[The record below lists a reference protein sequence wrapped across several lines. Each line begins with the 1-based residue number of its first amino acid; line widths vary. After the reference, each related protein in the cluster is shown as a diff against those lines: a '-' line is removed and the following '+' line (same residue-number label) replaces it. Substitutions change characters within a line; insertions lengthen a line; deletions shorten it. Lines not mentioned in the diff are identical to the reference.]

1 MNQTRASKV
10 ENGDKDIS
18 FVVNGVKEANP
29 EIVCNVFS
37 NYYIHEVENYT
48 SVNNLPCGITIQSDS
63 MLGNNIHWS
72 SKQYPLILKECRPMC
87 VCPL

>member
-37 NYYIHEVENYT
+37 DYYIHVG
-48 SVNNLPCGITIQSDS
+48 S
-63 MLGNNIHWS
+63 
-72 SKQYPLILKECRPMC
+72 
-87 VCPL
+87 

>member
-18 FVVNGVKEANP
+18 LVVNGVKEANP

-37 NYYIHEVENYT
+37 DYYIHVVENDT
-48 SVNNLPCGITIQSDS
+48 SVSNLPCGITIQSDY
-63 MLGNNIHWS
+63 MLANNIHWT
-72 SKQYPLILKECRPMC
+72 SKQYQLI
-87 VCPL
+87 